1 MAWLLNNLFNSRAV
15 STYSFI
21 ALMLIGGCAM
31 SAGIELSWEW
41 PAERAIEDRIL
52 VKVESVKPKD
62 SGLFGIMNSP
72 SLAGSLPDPIIVSG
86 VVINADDTLNGKSIQ
101 VVAPKLEIEN
111 IKKGTYAMF
120 GIVENTICICIV
132 PVESKDSDLTN
143 IKCP

>member
-1 MAWLLNNLFNSRAV
+1 MAWLLNNFFNARALR
-15 STYSFI
+15 TYGFI
-21 ALMLIGGCAM
+21 TLMLIGGCAM
-31 SAGIELSWEW
+31 SADIELSWEW

-52 VKVESVKPKD
+52 VKVESVKPK
-62 SGLFGIMNSP
+62 SAGLFGILNSP

-86 VVINADDTLNGKSIQ
+86 VVINSDNKLNGKSIQ

-111 IKKGTYAMF
+111 IKKGIYAML

-132 PVESKDSDLTN
+132 PVENKDSDLNN